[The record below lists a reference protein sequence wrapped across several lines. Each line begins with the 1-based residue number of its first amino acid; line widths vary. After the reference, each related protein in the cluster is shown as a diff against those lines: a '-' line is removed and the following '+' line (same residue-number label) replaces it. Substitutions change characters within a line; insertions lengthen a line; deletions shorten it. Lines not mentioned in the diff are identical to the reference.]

1 MNNSII
7 LDKVLSVIDEI
18 ILLDHD
24 VDHNDIVKKIYIETK
39 YTDQDF
45 NKFLAVI
52 TVGKLTLGKYI
63 RERRLYFAVCDMMN
77 NPKKALVDIALDY
90 GYSEQSAFT
99 RAVSRTYGKPPAE
112 LKKSKEEIPDN
123 REELENCLSDKSRLE
138 SVLESIMSDDKT
150 VWQENSYFDAFIEAT
165 EKMGFDLSTCCII
178 SELSEKLDIPFAGLL
193 NMCFDMMID
202 YHSDPNYIPAKTER
216 AIDLGIG
223 DSEELD
229 SICRYYQCEYYELT
243 KEDVTEYRKDHC
255 Q

>member
-39 YTDQDF
+39 YNDQDF

-52 TVGKLTLGKYI
+52 TVGKFTLGKYI